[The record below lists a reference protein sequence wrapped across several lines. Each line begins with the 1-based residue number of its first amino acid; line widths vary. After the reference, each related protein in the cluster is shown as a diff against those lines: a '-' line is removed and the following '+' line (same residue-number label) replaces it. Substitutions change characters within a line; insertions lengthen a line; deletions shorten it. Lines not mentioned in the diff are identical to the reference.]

1 MNRIIKLFKQFIFWI
16 DKSKYMGCKHCCIN
30 CKFYEFCE
38 IDYQNE
44 LNEID
49 EYLDIKTK
57 F

>member
-1 MNRIIKLFKQFIFWI
+1 MNRIIRFFQQFIFWVNI
-16 DKSKYMGCKHCCIN
+16 SRYMGCKHCCIN
-30 CKFYEFCE
+30 CKFYDFCK

-57 F
+57 L